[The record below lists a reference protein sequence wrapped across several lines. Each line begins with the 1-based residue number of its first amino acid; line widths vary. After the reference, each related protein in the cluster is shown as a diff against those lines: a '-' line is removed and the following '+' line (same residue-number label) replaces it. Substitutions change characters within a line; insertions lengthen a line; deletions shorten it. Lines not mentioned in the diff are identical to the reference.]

1 MKRVYLSL
9 PISGYDIEERK
20 AYAAK
25 RKQDLL
31 TIYKHIQEDIKYE
44 IVTPFEVCPDTDKPY
59 SYYIGRDI
67 EALLNCDEIFMCQGW
82 EESKGCQLEIQ
93 AAKIYGKKVRELEDW
108 NVDSLLN
115 YFKNVPQIKI

>member
-31 TIYKHIQEDIKYE
+31 TIYKHIQEGIEYE
-44 IVTPFEVCPDTDKPY
+44 IVTPFEVCPDTDKSY
-59 SYYIGRDI
+59 SYYMGRDI

-82 EESKGCQLEIQ
+82 EDSKGCQLEIQ
-93 AAKIYGKKVRELEDW
+93 AAKIYGKKVRELEDC
-108 NVDSLLN
+108 NVDSLVN